1 VENKIHRLFFFA
13 LLLLAGG
20 CMVGPNFKPPHES
33 VPTNWTGLADTRT
46 NSAAASFATSSP
58 AQLTAWWNKFD
69 DPTLVWLVT
78 EAFHTNLSLRLAESR
93 LRQARASRG
102 IVAGPLYP
110 TLNAN
115 GLYNRWAVN
124 SISNNYFAAGLDSVW
139 ELDIWGGTRRNIESA
154 DATIAAARE
163 SIHDTQVTLGAEIA
177 LDYIQLRAAQEQIA
191 IAANNLKSEQR
202 TASITRQ
209 RLAAGFVSALDVA
222 NAEAQAATTAS
233 AIPVLE
239 TTVRQNIYALSVLLD
254 RVPGDLVEQLSQP
267 GPVPLTPP
275 QVPVGLPSDLL
286 WRRPDI
292 RVAAAQWHAAT
303 AQIGVAKSDL
313 FPQFSLTGGI
323 NYQSDLAK
331 TLFAGS
337 SRLWSFGPS
346 INWPILQGGSIA
358 ANVRLQKALTD
369 QAAITYRQTVLGA
382 LQEVENA
389 LIAFAREWDHREALN
404 EAVTQNRKAVDLSM
418 QLYTQGATDFLSVL
432 DAQRSLYVSET
443 ALSQSKA
450 SISTDLVALYKALG
464 GGWE

>member
-1 VENKIHRLFFFA
+1 MKIHCLA
-13 LLLLAGG
+13 LLLLLAGG
-20 CMVGPNFKPPHES
+20 CMVGPDFKPPREK
-33 VPTNWTGLADTRT
+33 VPENWTGLT
-46 NSAAASFATSSP
+46 NVNTNVTAASSANSSP
-58 AQLTAWWNKFD
+58 AQFTAWWNKFND
-69 DPTLVWLVT
+69 STLVWLIG
-78 EAFHTNLSLRLAESR
+78 EAFRTNLDLQLAESR

-115 GLYNRWAVN
+115 GAYTRQWAVHTN
-124 SISNNYFAAGLDSVW
+124 NNYFAAGLDSVW

-154 DATIAAARE
+154 NANIMAARE
-163 SIHDTQVTLGAEIA
+163 SVHDAQVTLAAEIA
-177 LDYIQLRAAQEQIA
+177 LDYIQLRADQEQID

-202 TASITRQ
+202 TAALTHQ

-222 NAEAQAATTAS
+222 NAEAQVATTAS

-239 TTVRQNIYALSVLLD
+239 AAARQNIYALSVLLN
-254 RVPGDLVEQLSQP
+254 RLPGDLVEQLSKT

-275 QVPVGLPSDLL
+275 DVPVGLPSDLL
-286 WRRPDI
+286 RRRPDI
-292 RVAAAQWHAAT
+292 RVAEAQWHAAT

-323 NYQSDLAK
+323 NYQSDIAR

-337 SRLWSFGPS
+337 SRLWTVGPS
-346 INWPILQGGSIA
+346 VNWPILQGGSIA
-358 ANVRLQKALTD
+358 ANVRLQKALTQ
-369 QAAITYRQTVLGA
+369 QAGLTYRQTVLEA

-389 LIAFAREWDHREALN
+389 LIAFAKEWDHRQALN

-418 QLYTQGATDFLSVL
+418 QLYTQGTTDFLSVL
-432 DAQRSLYVSET
+432 DAQRSLYVSEN

>member
-1 VENKIHRLFFFA
+1 
-13 LLLLAGG
+13 
-20 CMVGPNFKPPHES
+20 MVGPNFKPPHEN
-33 VPTNWTGLADTRT
+33 VPANWVGLDGRPT
-46 NSAAASFATSSP
+46 NSAAASFASPSP
-58 AQLTAWWNKFD
+58 AQLTNWWNRFN
-69 DPTLVWLVT
+69 DPTLTWLVQ
-78 EAFHTNLSLRLAESR
+78 EAFQTNLDLQLAQSR

-110 TLNAN
+110 AVNAN
-115 GLYNRWAVN
+115 GTYTRTWSINT
-124 SISNNYFAAGLDSVW
+124 ISNNYFAAGLDSVW

-154 DATIAAARE
+154 NANILAAAE
-163 SIHDTQVTLGAEIA
+163 SVHDAQVTLGAEIA
-177 LDYIQLRAAQEQIA
+177 LDYIQLRADQEQIE

-202 TASITRQ
+202 TASLTRQ

-239 TTVRQNIYALSVLLD
+239 TAARQNIYALSVLLN
-254 RVPGDLVEQLSQP
+254 RLPGDLVEQLSRN

-275 QVPVGLPSDLL
+275 EVPVGLPSDLL
-286 WRRPDI
+286 RRRPDI
-292 RVAAAQWHAAT
+292 RVAEAQWHAAT

-313 FPQFSLTGGI
+313 FPQFSLTGGV
-323 NYQSDLAK
+323 NYQSDLAR

-337 SRLWSFGPS
+337 SRLWTVGPTV
-346 INWPILQGGSIA
+346 NWPIFQGGSIL
-358 ANVRLQKALTD
+358 ANVRLQKALTQ
-369 QAAITYRQTVLGA
+369 QAGIVYRQTVLEA
-382 LQEVENA
+382 LEEVENA
-389 LIAFAREWDHREALN
+389 LIAFSKEWDHRQALN

-432 DAQRSLYVSET
+432 DAQRSLYVSEN

-450 SISTDLVALYKALG
+450 TISTDLVALYKALG